1 MTPMTTTTSA
11 DPAGRAHA
19 SPAVQILAIT
29 RMAVRDRL
37 LLVMVIA
44 VLLVAMGA
52 LTGALWPSLQDAFA
66 DLPPALSDGLGTVL
80 ASADLTSPVGWM
92 NAEMV
97 SLVVPGGLI
106 AVAVI
111 SATKGIAG
119 EEQSKSLGMLLS
131 TPVSRVAFLIAKTAA
146 MIISV
151 LLVTI
156 GAAAGIFLG
165 DRIGGLGIDTAGV
178 LGTCAHAALLAI
190 VCGSVAVLASALT
203 GDSRLSSSAA
213 GGLAALAFGLNAF
226 LPLSSALAG
235 LARVSPWYYFAQ
247 SNPLAHGPDYAHL
260 GVLASIVVVLLGLA
274 AVAYRRRD
282 LHG

>member
-1 MTPMTTTTSA
+1 MTTTTSA

-52 LTGALWPSLQDAFA
+52 LTGALWPSLQGAFA